1 MNAAIIYYSR
11 AGKTESIAKKIQ
23 AKTNGD
29 LIKIEPNKQYG
40 GYLGSVVSVAK
51 EKLQKD
57 MAKPTNEVV
66 DFSKYDV
73 VFIGFPV
80 WYHTMPTFVQDY
92 VSKCNLSD
100 KRVIPF
106 VTASGNGKESSLKTV
121 KKLLPNSN
129 ITDYFY
135 TSSIKK
141 EDENAWLNNIKF

>member
-1 MNAAIIYYSR
+1 MNTAILYYSR

-23 AKTNGD
+23 AKTSGD

-40 GYLGSVVSVAK
+40 SYLGSVVSVAK
-51 EKLQKD
+51 EKLQGNL
-57 MAKPTNEVV
+57 AKATNEVK

-73 VFIGFPV
+73 IFIGFPV
-80 WYHTMPTFVQDY
+80 WYHTMPTFMQDY
-92 VSKCNLSD
+92 LSKCNLNG

-129 ITDYFY
+129 VTDYFY
-135 TSSIKK
+135 TSAIKK
-141 EDENAWLNNIKF
+141 EDEDAWLNSIVF